1 MPAAAA
7 LRWAYN
13 GARMHLK
20 HIAFSELTAK
30 QREIYNFQKVASLL
44 ADYGFNCIKLDD
56 DWQGADFLAYHKD
69 GSTTLKVQLKSRLT
83 ICRKYQDKDL
93 YVAFPANDRWYLLAH
108 DELVQIAGEMT
119 TWLQSQSWTG
129 DGLYSRDKPSKRMLD
144 RLSSHA
150 LEPNHSAVSS

>member
-1 MPAAAA
+1 MP
-7 LRWAYN
+7 
-13 GARMHLK
+13 LK
-20 HIAFSELTAK
+20 HIAYSELTAK

-69 GSTTLKVQLKSRLT
+69 GSTTLKVQLKGRLT

-93 YVAFPANDRWYLLAH
+93 YLAFRANGRWYLLPH
-108 DELVQIAGEMT
+108 DDLVQIARET
-119 TWLQSQSWTG
+119 TPWLQSQSWIG
-129 DGLYSRDKPSKRMLD
+129 DGQYSSDKPSKLMLE

-150 LEPNHSAVSS
+150 LEPNASAVSP